1 MEVKLIV
8 QNGKQ
13 AGKTIPVSAAKFSIG
28 RAEDCQL
35 RVQSNLISRKHC
47 TILTEEGVAS
57 VEDCGSTN
65 GTFLNDERITGRHE
79 LHSGDR
85 LRVGMLGLEVQLAVS
100 VEAKRKPKVHSVQEA
115 AARTAASTPAAQEEL
130 DISGWLATTG
140 GAAGPPRSRTLAHE
154 TIADKSLVDTA
165 TMPAEAPK
173 PDAEQPDER
182 SIRRRTGRP
191 RASASFTPPP
201 SRRPRAAAP
210 AADDALRQFSPQ
222 EIAVS
227 GQRTAVSYQRSAIDV
242 GVSVAVLHLMPR
254 LVRTSHFALR
264 TAAGTQDVAT
274 PAISVTGRW
283 FDRQP
288 VSES

>member
-13 AGKTIPVSAAKFSIG
+13 AGRAIPVSAAKFLIG

-47 TILTEEGVAS
+47 MILVEEGSAS

-100 VEAKRKPKVHSVQEA
+100 VEGKRKPKVHSVQEA

-130 DISGWLATTG
+130 DISGWLGTT
-140 GAAGPPRSRTLAHE
+140 AGQTGLRPARSRRWPTRQSPTRAWS
-154 TIADKSLVDTA
+154 IRPPCPPSPQARRR
-165 TMPAEAPK
+165 EAPPEKKQQKTHGPAKGVGKFHAPAK
-173 PDAEQPDER
+173 PMAE
-182 SIRRRTGRP
+182 SSG
-191 RASASFTPPP
+191 A
-201 SRRPRAAAP
+201 
-210 AADDALRQFSPQ
+210 AADDALRQFFH
-222 EIAVS
+222 
-227 GQRTAVSYQRSAIDV
+227 RKK
-242 GVSVAVLHLMPR
+242 
-254 LVRTSHFALR
+254 
-264 TAAGTQDVAT
+264 
-274 PAISVTGRW
+274 
-283 FDRQP
+283 
-288 VSES
+288 